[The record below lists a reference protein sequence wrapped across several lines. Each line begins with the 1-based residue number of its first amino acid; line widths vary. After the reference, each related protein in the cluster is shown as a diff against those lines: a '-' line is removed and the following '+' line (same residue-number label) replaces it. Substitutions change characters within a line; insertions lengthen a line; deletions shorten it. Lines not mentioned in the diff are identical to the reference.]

1 MPKTTKRPPRS
12 KPSRPRGAPLGNANR
27 LTHGLY
33 SRHIS
38 IQAEHDLE
46 PMPIDQN
53 QNELALARARLNA
66 VFEMQRNAPPDQ
78 WLDYERAASHYLT
91 AIASLIHKNAVLGRD
106 QRSSFVTVLEMIR
119 QVNEDQHVE

>member
-1 MPKTTKRPPRS
+1 MPKQKTALSK
-12 KPSRPRGAPLGNANR
+12 KPSRPRGAPVGNTNR

-38 IQAEHDLE
+38 IQTEHDLTS
-46 PMPIDQN
+46 MPIDQN
-53 QNELALARARLNA
+53 HNELALARARLNA

-119 QVNEDQHVE
+119 QVNEDQHVD